1 MLFGLIL
8 GKLKKYMY
16 EEVIGTEKQYCLIF
30 FQLMNNKNIDRQS
43 ETILKQF
50 SISIF

>member
-16 EEVIGTEKQYCLIF
+16 EEVIGTEKQYCLIHFQKDF
-30 FQLMNNKNIDRQS
+30 FAAD
-43 ETILKQF
+43 ETLTDNQKRF
-50 SISIF
+50 